1 MLMMLM
7 VQKSQTSNLACK
19 EWSVYLPYQLVFR
32 RISEPP
38 TVGYPYIQ
46 TPENRM
52 TFDSKN
58 LAIKH
63 QTSGGRRY
71 SPGRLKFF
79 FAGWCGGVVGVVGDF
94 HGFSNVRGR

>member
-1 MLMMLM
+1 
-7 VQKSQTSNLACK
+7 
-19 EWSVYLPYQLVFR
+19 
-32 RISEPP
+32 
-38 TVGYPYIQ
+38 
-46 TPENRM
+46 M

-63 QTSGGRRY
+63 QTSGGRKY